1 MVVGKRPALVCFALK
16 TFPGACYPTKVRWP
30 RDGIQN
36 QIQMSQARSML
47 CWYLS
52 PLATFQR
59 VKLQREAAC

>member
-1 MVVGKRPALVCFALK
+1 MAVGKSSDLVCFALK

-36 QIQMSQARSML
+36 QIQMSQAG
-47 CWYLS
+47 WYLS